1 MIKEAFTAFGLMFG
15 SESTMLETP
24 PSVDLEYDRQEI
36 SCLADN
42 MYWEARNQS
51 TKGLIAV
58 GYVTMNR
65 VADHRYPY
73 TVCEVVEQG
82 PVRESWKTKGVYY
95 PIKNRCQFSWY

>member
-15 SESTMLETP
+15 TESTMLETP
-24 PSVDLEYDRQEI
+24 PNVDLEYDRQEI

-82 PVRESWKTKGVYY
+82 PVRESWKTKV
-95 PIKNRCQFSWY
+95 KNLHMLLFLYT